1 MNKRAGQ
8 PKRDNRA
15 GASEAP
21 ARPRGRPRSEQA
33 HRAILMATIKLLADH
48 GLAGLTMEA
57 VAAEAG
63 VGKTTIYRR
72 WSTKN
77 DVVIDALA
85 MLRPDVE
92 LPDTGSL
99 RGDLREMTR
108 IQVERLGDTNVPRLI
123 PRIIAESVDEPE
135 LHRLIKERAVEPI
148 RDILRTFLRRAIER
162 GEVRDD
168 LDLEAMADMIHA
180 MPVYQVLMTGGDL
193 RALEPMADRYLPMM
207 LEGLAPSSSS
217 ATPGNARPRSSGSSR
232 AKRAP
237 SA

>member
-1 MNKRAGQ
+1 MSKHAGKPQ
-8 PKRDNRA
+8 RNNRA

-21 ARPRGRPRSEQA
+21 ARPRGRPRSEEA

-77 DVVIDALA
+77 DLVIEALS

-135 LHRLIKERAVEPI
+135 LHALIKERAVEPI
-148 RDILRTFLRRAIER
+148 RHILRTFLRRAIER

-168 LDLEAMADMIHA
+168 LDVEAMADMIHA

-217 ATPGNARPRSSGSSR
+217 ATPKNARPRSSGSSR
-232 AKRAP
+232 AKRAR
-237 SA
+237 SG

>member
-1 MNKRAGQ
+1 VSTKTDSTGE
-8 PKRDNRA
+8 RA
-15 GASEAP
+15 GAPEAP
-21 ARPRGRPRSEQA
+21 ARGRGRPRSEEA
-33 HRAILMATIKLLADH
+33 HRAILMATMKLLPEH

-77 DVVIDALA
+77 DLVVDALS

-92 LPDTGSL
+92 PPDTGSL

-108 IQVERLGDTNVPRLI
+108 IQVERLGDTNVPRMI
-123 PRIIAESVDEPE
+123 PRIIAESADEPE

-162 GEVRDD
+162 GEIRDD
-168 LDLEAMADMIHA
+168 LDIEAMTDMIHA
-180 MPVYQVLMTGGDL
+180 LPVYQVLMTGGDL
-193 RALEPMADRYLPMM
+193 HAIEPMADLYLPMM

-217 ATPGNARPRSSGSSR
+217 ATPGSARPRSSGSSR
-232 AKRAP
+232 AKRAR
-237 SA
+237 SG